1 MLTYKLKY
9 KASEE
14 DLVLINKYVYHYTGL
29 FYKIYNN
36 PELMEDM
43 SFVKENLNE
52 FIDKSIYDSC
62 LIDVKTKLSQL
73 ETAKRKKQAQIDGIT
88 SYLKDGVFKTR
99 KELKVKYVL
108 INKVR
113 CLGKNINKNV
123 TFGGKA
129 LLKQITKLSQEK
141 SNETK
146 LKKIKEEFKE
156 KRKLG
161 LYIVGRACEGGNRKF
176 DFDFKNKKIVFKPNR
191 SAKIDLEFYSRGKQF
206 DVLCNLQELI
216 NNNSI
221 SITIRLDSEYI
232 YVTFDEQIL
241 SGYAFNGTE
250 CKKEQKLHINKEV
263 KKQIYIK
270 WKKEQKNKMLE
281 SKNPNRYCSVDLNP
295 NYIGISVLD
304 KLSSNPEGVFK
315 IIHYECINLSK
326 LSTRMNLPSDDP
338 KQIKQNNKRR
348 YEITQAWKYI
358 FKICSHYKVAHF
370 GMEDLDFKPKVS
382 DDKKPKEA
390 NRKIKNVWHRELTEH
405 LINKH
410 CNILGIDLIKVN
422 PCYSSFI
429 GNMTYNYFDPIS
441 SAIEIGRR
449 TIVKYIKKSSIYP
462 NISRINQEKLNYLL
476 GENVLVNPTWNKIY
490 KVVAKLRYR
499 NVPTKFGH
507 LDKHI
512 DSFKSKMLAMR

>member
-9 KASEE
+9 KVSEE
-14 DLVLINKYVYHYTGL
+14 DSVLINKYVYHYTGL

-62 LIDVKTKLSQL
+62 LIDVKCKLSQL
-73 ETAKRKKQAQIDGIT
+73 ETIKVKKQIQIDEII
-88 SYLKDGVFKTR
+88 SYLKDNDFKTR
-99 KELKVKYVL
+99 KELKIKYTL

-113 CLGKNINKNV
+113 CLEKSINKNI
-123 TFGGKA
+123 TFGGKKI
-129 LLKQITKLSQEK
+129 LQEITKLSYK
-141 SNETK
+141 KTNEQRLKK
-146 LKKIKEEFKE
+146 LKKEFKE

-176 DFDFKNKKIVFKPNR
+176 DFDFKNKQITFKPNR
-191 SAKIDLEFYSRGKQF
+191 TTKINLEFYSKGKQF

-221 SITIRLDSEYI
+221 SVTIRLDGGYI
-232 YVTFDEQIL
+232 YLTFDEQVL
-241 SGYAFNGTE
+241 NGYAFNEAE
-250 CKKEQKLHINKEV
+250 CKKEQKLHIDKEV

-270 WKKEQKNKMLE
+270 WKKEQKSKMLDG
-281 SKNPNRYCSVDLNP
+281 KNPNRYCSVDLNP
-295 NYIGISVLD
+295 NYIGISILD
-304 KLSSNPEGVFK
+304 KLSDNPEGDFK

-338 KQIKQNNKRR
+338 KQIKQNNKRKH
-348 YEITQAWKYI
+348 EIAQAWKYI

-370 GMEDLDFKPKVS
+370 GMEDLDFKPKAS

-390 NRKIKNVWHRELTEH
+390 NRKIKNIWHRELTEY

-449 TIVKYIKKSSIYP
+449 AIIKYIKKSSIYP

-476 GENVLVNPTWNKIY
+476 GENVLINPTWNKIY
-490 KVVAKLRYR
+490 KVTAKLRYR
-499 NVPTKFGH
+499 NGLSKLSR
-507 LDKHI
+507 LDKYI
-512 DSFKSKMLAMR
+512 DSYKSKVLACS